1 MFYTIQNNSI
11 LTAENEQSLSRFYD
25 NVKKLPDDYQV
36 NKYIVENGALILN
49 PNWEQIEIENK
60 QKTVREV
67 RNKYLETYVDPKQLV
82 IRWGTLTEQEQTDLV
97 NYRQYLLDYTKEENW
112 WEYPPLTFEEWK
124 NPPITEENEN
134 ATAVPVD
141 NI

>member
-11 LTAENEQSLSRFYD
+11 LTAENEHALSRFYD

-49 PNWEQIEIENK
+49 PNWEKIEIENK

-67 RNKYLETYVDPKQLV
+67 RNSYLADTDKYMLIDFPITDEM
-82 IRWGTLTEQEQTDLV
+82 REQYKA
-97 NYRQYLLDYTKEENW
+97 YRQYLRNYTNNDNWFEIDPSSFDEWSQTIIELNTDEKEVMN
-112 WEYPPLTFEEWK
+112 
-124 NPPITEENEN
+124 
-134 ATAVPVD
+134 D
-141 NI
+141 DGQ